1 MAYDLTIGGARVRAR
16 LCLRAALVSSAV
28 LAGLLVTQAHADDA
42 ARPEA
47 MVAFLMGD
55 SVQPVRPAARSRR
68 HRGRTEYAAPL
79 DIRTAP
85 QIVAEAARYIGT
97 RNPMR
102 FAGPG
107 CKAFVN
113 MVARRAGYAVNDSMR
128 AFDTRGMGRRVS
140 HPQPGDYRVSARRG
154 GGHVEIVARVEG
166 GRVVTINGNKGRNR
180 VGWSHRQIAGAAY
193 YRPITASM

>member
-1 MAYDLTIGGARVRAR
+1 MKLKLAIAGALSLAF
-16 LCLRAALVSSAV
+16 VSV
-28 LAGLLVTQAHADDA
+28 V
-42 ARPEA
+42 
-47 MVAFLMGD
+47 
-55 SVQPVRPAARSRR
+55 PAAAQEAPSALEFYAGQASAPAIATPPCKGRR
-68 HRGRTEYAAPL
+68 CRAAAPL

-113 MVARRAGYAVNDSMR
+113 MVARRAGYAVNASMR
-128 AFDTRGMGRRVS
+128 AFDTRGMGVRVS
-140 HPQPGDYRVSARRG
+140 HPQPGDYRVAARRG
-154 GGHVEIVARVEG
+154 GGHVDIVASVAG

-180 VGWSHRQIAGAAY
+180 VGWSYRSIAGAAY
-193 YRPITASM
+193 YRPIRMAWAG